1 MKIIDC
7 FMYFDE
13 DMILDLRLNI
23 LDKYVSNFIIC
34 EATFNHKGLKKK
46 LNFNINNFS
55 KFKNKITYLV
65 LDKEPINIRK
75 ISTEDS
81 QATINSKILD
91 NSINRD
97 IGQRNY
103 LIEGIKE
110 FNDEDLILLNDI
122 DEIPNLEVFKYKK
135 KITIFKQKMIYY
147 KFNLVYP
154 NFFWMGSK
162 ICKKK
167 YLTSPQWLRNIKPKN
182 YHWWRL
188 DTLFSNKKY
197 TDINFVKNGGWHFSN
212 IKNPEQI
219 DHKMKSFAHHLEYEE
234 SGMDIEKLKKNIL
247 EKKVFYNHFA
257 DKAESNKLGYEA
269 KLKNIDLNELP
280 EYLQKNKYKYKEWI
294 D

>member
-75 ISTEDS
+75 ISTEDT

-122 DEIPNLEVFKYKK
+122 DEIPNLEFFKYKS

-147 KFNLVYP
+147 KFNLLYP

-167 YLTSPQWLRNIKPKN
+167 YLFLPQWLRNIKSKN
-182 YHWWRL
+182 YPWWRI
-188 DTLFSNKKY
+188 DTFLSNKKY
-197 TDINFVKNGGWHFSN
+197 ININFIEKGGWHFSN
-212 IKNPEQI
+212 IKKPEEI
-219 DHKMKSFAHHLEYEE
+219 DFKMRNFAHHLEYEE
-234 SGMDIEKLKKNIL
+234 SGIDVDVLKKKIA

-257 DKAESNKLGYEA
+257 DKSDSNKLGYEA
-269 KLKNIDLNELP
+269 ELENLDLNELP
-280 EYLQKNKYKYKEWI
+280 KYIVKNKNKYKEWI

>member
-13 DMILDLRLNI
+13 DMMLDLRLNI

-46 LNFNINNFS
+46 LNFDINKFS
-55 KFKNKITYLV
+55 KFKNKIIYLV
-65 LDKEPINIRK
+65 LDKEPSNIKK
-75 ISTEDS
+75 ISPEDNQS
-81 QATINSKILD
+81 VINSKILD

-97 IGQRNY
+97 IGQRNH
-103 LIEGIKE
+103 LIEGIKK

-122 DEIPNLEVFKYKK
+122 DEIPNLEFFKYKS

-147 KFNLVYP
+147 KFNLLYP

-167 YLTSPQWLRNIKPKN
+167 HLLFPQWLRNIKSKK
-182 YHWWRL
+182 YSWWRI

-197 TDINFVKNGGWHFSN
+197 LNINFVEKGGWHFSN
-212 IKNPEQI
+212 IKTPVQI
-219 DHKMKSFAHHLEYEE
+219 DFKMRNFAHHLEYEE
-234 SGMDIEKLKKNIL
+234 SGIDINKLKKKIS

-257 DKAESNKLGYEA
+257 DKSDSNKLGYEA
-269 KLKNIDLNELP
+269 ELKNLDLNELP
-280 EYLQKNKYKYKEWI
+280 KYIIKNKNKYKEWI

>member
-1 MKIIDC
+1 
-7 FMYFDE
+7 MYFDE

-97 IGQRNY
+97 IGQINY

>member
-13 DMILDLRLNI
+13 DMMLDLRLNI

-46 LNFNINNFS
+46 LNFDINKFS
-55 KFKNKITYLV
+55 KFKNKIIYLV
-65 LDKEPINIRK
+65 LDKEPSNIKK
-75 ISTEDS
+75 ISPEDNQS
-81 QATINSKILD
+81 VINSKILD

-97 IGQRNY
+97 VGQRNH
-103 LIEGIKE
+103 LIEGIKK

-122 DEIPNLEVFKYKK
+122 DEIPNLEFFKYKS

-147 KFNLVYP
+147 KFNLLYP

-167 YLTSPQWLRNIKPKN
+167 HLLFPQWLRNIKSKN
-182 YHWWRL
+182 YSWWRI

-197 TDINFVKNGGWHFSN
+197 LNINFVEKGGWHFSN
-212 IKNPEQI
+212 IKKPEQI
-219 DHKMKSFAHHLEYEE
+219 DFKMRNFAHHLEYEE
-234 SGMDIEKLKKNIL
+234 SGIDINKLKKKIS

-257 DKAESNKLGYEA
+257 DKSDSNKLGYEA
-269 KLKNIDLNELP
+269 ELKNLDLNELP
-280 EYLQKNKYKYKEWI
+280 KYIIKNKNKYKEWI

>member
-13 DMILDLRLNI
+13 DMMLDLRLNI

-46 LNFNINNFS
+46 LNFDINKFS
-55 KFKNKITYLV
+55 KFKNKIIYLV
-65 LDKEPINIRK
+65 LDKEPSNIRI
-75 ISTEDS
+75 ISPEDS
-81 QATINSKILD
+81 QSVINSKILD

-97 IGQRNY
+97 IGQRNH
-103 LIEGIKE
+103 LIEGIKK

-122 DEIPNLEVFKYKK
+122 DEIPNLEFFKYKS

-147 KFNLVYP
+147 KFNLLYP

-167 YLTSPQWLRNIKPKN
+167 YLFLPQWLRNIKSKN
-182 YHWWRL
+182 YPWWRI
-188 DTLFSNKKY
+188 DTFLSNKKY
-197 TDINFVKNGGWHFSN
+197 ININFIEKGGWHFSN
-212 IKNPEQI
+212 IKKPEEI
-219 DHKMKSFAHHLEYEE
+219 DFKMRNFAHHLEYEE
-234 SGMDIEKLKKNIL
+234 SGIDADVLKKKIA

-257 DKAESNKLGYEA
+257 DKSDSNKLGYEA
-269 KLKNIDLNELP
+269 ELENLDLNELP
-280 EYLQKNKYKYKEWI
+280 KYIVKNKNKYKEWI